1 MADYA
6 LIIDSVFKE
15 IRNYDS
21 RPVDIP
27 HKKIKW
33 YPVLREY
40 GDLFSGVIDDAYVI
54 RKPAPSIVPISVTPR
69 QVRLLLLQK
78 NMLSNV
84 EAMIAQQDEAT
95 RITWE
100 YATAFY
106 RDDPLLNQLALNLNL
121 SQEELDQFF
130 IEANEI

>member
-21 RPVDIP
+21 RPDDIP
-27 HKKIKW
+27 HKKVKW

-40 GDLFSGVIDDAYVI
+40 GEPFSGVIDDDYVI

-78 NMLSNV
+78 NMLADV
-84 EAMIAQQDEAT
+84 ENMIAQQDEAT

-100 YATAFY
+100 YATTFF
-106 RDDPLLNQLALNLNL
+106 RDDPLLNQLAVNLNL
-121 SQEELDQFF
+121 SQAELDQFF
-130 IEANEI
+130 IEADSI